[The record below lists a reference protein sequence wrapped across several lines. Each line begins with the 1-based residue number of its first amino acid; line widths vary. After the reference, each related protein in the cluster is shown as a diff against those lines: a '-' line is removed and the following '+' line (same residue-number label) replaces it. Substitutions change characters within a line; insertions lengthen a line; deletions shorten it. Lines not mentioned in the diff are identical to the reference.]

1 MTSGRARLVH
11 EQAIVIDGHS
21 DILMPLA
28 DGLFR
33 FHERVD
39 VPTLDE
45 WDGVAQGAT
54 HDQATPFTL
63 SPYAMHF
70 QCMGQYD
77 IPRLRAG
84 GVTAQVIAIF
94 IADEYGATPL
104 QRALNMARVFHREIE
119 ANPEQV
125 LLATAAD
132 DIRRAKAEDKT
143 ALILSFE
150 GAEPLEQDPNLL
162 DIFYRL
168 GLRIVS
174 LTHSRRNHFA
184 DGTQLG
190 VQVGG
195 LTRLGQE
202 LIGKM
207 NALGIVI
214 DLAHLGDVG
223 FWEILEL
230 SSAPV
235 ILSHSNVL
243 RGNNPEY
250 KAPLLDIN
258 PATGSSKLQALAAN
272 GGVVGVI
279 FWSQPDIDA
288 IADDI
293 AAIIDQVGDDHV
305 GLGSDFFSLEYA
317 PAGLEDISKLP
328 RLTEKLLQRGH
339 SDATILKILG
349 GNMMRVFDAV
359 LKD

>member
-1 MTSGRARLVH
+1 MTGARAKEIH
-11 EQAIVIDGHS
+11 ERAIVIDGHS
-21 DILMPLA
+21 DILAPLA

-33 FHERVD
+33 FHQRIE
-39 VPTLDE
+39 VPTLDQ
-45 WDGVAQGAT
+45 WDGVALRPT
-54 HDQATPFTL
+54 HDQATPYQL
-63 SPYAMHF
+63 SPYAMSF

-77 IPRLRAG
+77 IPRLRQG
-84 GVTAQVIAIF
+84 GVTAQIMAIY
-94 IADEYGATPL
+94 IGDEYHATPL
-104 QRALNMARVFHREIE
+104 QRALEMARVFHREIE
-119 ANPEQV
+119 ANPDQV
-125 LLATAAD
+125 LLATSAD
-132 DIRRAKAEDKT
+132 DVRRAKAENKT

-150 GAEPLEQDPNLL
+150 GAEPLEQNPNLL

-190 VQVGG
+190 VRTGG

-207 NALGIVI
+207 NEIGIVI
-214 DLAHLGDVG
+214 DLAHLGDAG

-250 KAPLLDIN
+250 KAPLLAIN
-258 PATGSSKLQALAAN
+258 PATGKSKLQALAAIV
-272 GGVVGVI
+272 GVVGAI

-339 SDATILKILG
+339 SDATVLKILG
-349 GNMMRVFDAV
+349 GNMMRIFDAV
-359 LKD
+359 LKK